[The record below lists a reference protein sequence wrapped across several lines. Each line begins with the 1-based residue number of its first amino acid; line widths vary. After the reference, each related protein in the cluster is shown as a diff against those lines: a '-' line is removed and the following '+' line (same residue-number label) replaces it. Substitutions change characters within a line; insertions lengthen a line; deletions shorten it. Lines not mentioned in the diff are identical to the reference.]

1 MRGLIAFH
9 QAQTIP
15 TDTQQVKLKQQYDM
29 YNYIDDV
36 PQSIQDMCD
45 IIAGEQPFVDPDPKK
60 HDALCD
66 GVLQEPDLPF

>member
-1 MRGLIAFH
+1 
-9 QAQTIP
+9 
-15 TDTQQVKLKQQYDM
+15 M

-45 IIAGEQPFVDPDPKK
+45 IIAGESFVDPDPKK

-66 GVLQEPDLPF
+66 RVLQEPDLPF